1 MLSLN
6 PEAIDLSTLRQFWTG
21 APCRLDDASLDRIR
35 ASAAAVERIVAS
47 GETVYGVNTG
57 FGLLANT
64 RIPPERLAELQRNLI
79 LSHSCGLGDIL
90 PRHVV
95 RLMIVLKLLGLGRGY
110 SGVRPLV
117 IDALQALLD
126 RDAMPLIPAQ
136 GSVGVSGDLAP
147 LAHLIAALLGEGRI
161 DVAGNVLPAKDALK
175 KLGMAPLELGP
186 KEGLALINGTQ
197 ASTAIALDALFTAE
211 RVFSAAL
218 GAGALSV
225 DALKGSVKP
234 FDPRISAVRGQPGQI
249 RVAAE
254 IRALLEGSEILA
266 SHGRCGKVQ
275 DPYSFRC
282 QPQVMGAALDL
293 LVNAGRTLTIEAGAV
308 TDNPIVFE
316 DDDTAISGGN
326 FHAQPVA
333 FAADTISMAMCEVG
347 SLSER
352 RTAVLIDPKMS
363 GLPAFLVDDGGV
375 NSGLM
380 IPQVTQAALVAENR
394 SLAFPASVG
403 SVPTSAGNED
413 HVSMAPIAARKAAQ
427 IAKNVAGIIAVELI
441 AAAQGVDYH
450 APLETSEKLQSLHG
464 KVRSLSPRLESDRYW
479 ADETAAPQAGV
490 NYGRMGSPALF
501 GGQLTNRRPRLLVHR
516 RPPSPQAWACKT
528 SSPTW
533 RDVAVARRLR
543 LGTKARPRKRP

>member
-1 MLSLN
+1 MTLTLD
-6 PEAIDLSTLRQFWTG
+6 PTAIDLATLRKLWQGTP
-21 APCRLDDASLDRIR
+21 AKLDTASMDRIR
-35 ASAAAVERIVAS
+35 ASAASVERIVAG

-79 LSHSCGLGDIL
+79 LSHSCGLGDAL

-95 RLMIVLKLLGLGRGY
+95 RLMVVLKLLGLGRGY

-117 IDALQALLD
+117 IDALQSLLD
-126 RDAMPLIPAQ
+126 KDAMPLIPAQ
-136 GSVGVSGDLAP
+136 GSVGASGDLAP
-147 LAHLIAALLGEGRI
+147 LAHLIAAFLGEGRI
-161 DVAGNVLPAKDALK
+161 DVAGNILPATEALS
-175 KLGMAPLELGP
+175 KLGLQPLELGP

-211 RVFSAAL
+211 RVFGAAL

-234 FDPRISAVRGQPGQI
+234 FDARISEVRGQPGQI

-254 IRALLEGSEILA
+254 IRGLLDGSEILA
-266 SHGRCGKVQ
+266 SHGRCGRVQ

-293 LVNAGRTLTIEAGAV
+293 LTNAARTLTIEAGAV

-316 DDDTAISGGN
+316 DEDSAISGGN
-326 FHAQPVA
+326 FHGQPVA
-333 FAADTISMAMCEVG
+333 FAADTIAMAMCEVG
-347 SLSER
+347 SISER

-363 GLPAFLVDDGGV
+363 GLPAFLTDDGGV

-380 IPQVTQAALVAENR
+380 ITQVTQAALVAENR
-394 SLAFPASVG
+394 SLAFPASVD
-403 SVPTSAGNED
+403 SVPTSAGQED
-413 HVSMAPIAARKAAQ
+413 HVSMAPIAARKAAA
-427 IAKNVAGIIAVELI
+427 IARNAAGIVAVELI

-450 APLETSEKLQSLHG
+450 APLKTGTRLRPVHAR
-464 KVRSLSPRLESDRYW
+464 VRVISPHLDRDRYW
-479 ADETAAPQAGV
+479 ADEMAALQAAVLKGDVAAPF
-490 NYGRMGSPALF
+490 SI
-501 GGQLTNRRPRLLVHR
+501 
-516 RPPSPQAWACKT
+516 
-528 SSPTW
+528 
-533 RDVAVARRLR
+533 
-543 LGTKARPRKRP
+543 

>member
-1 MLSLN
+1 MIALGPESL
-6 PEAIDLSTLRQFWTG
+6 DLATLRRLWQG
-21 APCRLDDASLDRIR
+21 EPCKLDIASLDRIR
-35 ASAAAVERIVAS
+35 ASAASVQRIVAG
-47 GETVYGVNTG
+47 GETVYGINTG

-79 LSHSCGLGDIL
+79 LSHSCGLGDML

-95 RLMIVLKLLGLGRGY
+95 RLMIVLKQLGLGRGY

-126 RDAMPLIPAQ
+126 KDAMPLIPAQ
-136 GSVGVSGDLAP
+136 GSVGASGDLAP

-161 DVAGNVLPAKDALK
+161 DVAGETLPAKDALQ
-175 KLGMAPLELGP
+175 KLGMKPLELGP

-254 IRALLEGSEILA
+254 IRGLLDGSEILA

-293 LVNAGRTLTIEAGAV
+293 LTNAARTLTIEAGAV

-316 DDDTAISGGN
+316 DEDTAISGGN

-333 FAADTISMAMCEVG
+333 FAADTIAMAMCEVG
-347 SLSER
+347 SISER

-363 GLPAFLVDDGGV
+363 SLPAFLVDDGGV

-394 SLAFPASVG
+394 SLAFPASVD
-403 SVPTSAGNED
+403 SVPTSAGQED

-427 IAKNVAGIIAVELI
+427 IAKNVAGIVAVELI

-450 APLETSEKLQSLHG
+450 APLKTSAKLQPLHA
-464 KVRSLSPRLESDRYW
+464 KVRAISPRLESDRYW
-479 ADETAAPQAGV
+479 ADEMAALQA
-490 NYGRMGSPALF
+490 
-501 GGQLTNRRPRLLVHR
+501 
-516 RPPSPQAWACKT
+516 
-528 SSPTW
+528 
-533 RDVAVARRLR
+533 AVFDGK
-543 LGTKARPRKRP
+543 LGTAFTL

>member
-1 MLSLN
+1 MTLTLDPTN
-6 PEAIDLSTLRQFWTG
+6 IDLATLRHLWQGT
-21 APCRLDDASLDRIR
+21 PCKLDDASMARIR
-35 ASAAAVERIVAS
+35 ASAASVQRIVAS
-47 GETVYGVNTG
+47 GETVYGINTG

-64 RIPPERLAELQRNLI
+64 RIPAERLAELQRNLI
-79 LSHSCGLGDIL
+79 LSHSCGLGEML

-110 SGVRPLV
+110 SGIRPLV
-117 IDALQALLD
+117 IDALQGLLD

-136 GSVGVSGDLAP
+136 GSVGASGDLAP

-161 DVAGNVLPAKDALK
+161 DVAGDILPARDALA
-175 KLGMAPLELGP
+175 KLGMKPLELGP

-211 RVFSAAL
+211 RVFGAAL

-225 DALKGSVKP
+225 DALMGSIKP
-234 FDPRISAVRGQPGQI
+234 FDARISAVRGQPGQI

-254 IRALLEGSEILA
+254 IRGLLDGSEILA

-293 LVNAGRTLTIEAGAV
+293 LTNAAHTLIIEAGAV

-316 DDDTAISGGN
+316 DEDTAISGGN

-333 FAADTISMAMCEVG
+333 FAADTIAMAMCEVG

-363 GLPAFLVDDGGV
+363 GLPAFLTDDGGV

-394 SLAFPASVG
+394 SLAFPASVD
-403 SVPTSAGNED
+403 SVPTSAGQED
-413 HVSMAPIAARKAAQ
+413 HVSMAPISARKAAS
-427 IAKNVAGIIAVELI
+427 IAKNVAGIVAVELI

-450 APLETSEKLQSLHG
+450 APLKTSATLQALHR
-464 KVRSLSPRLESDRYW
+464 KVRAISPRLESDRYW
-479 ADETAAPQAGV
+479 ADEMAALQAAV
-490 NYGRMGSPALF
+490 LA
-501 GGQLTNRRPRLLVHR
+501 GGLTGI
-516 RPPSPQAWACKT
+516 AEI
-528 SSPTW
+528 
-533 RDVAVARRLR
+533 
-543 LGTKARPRKRP
+543 LG

>member
-1 MLSLN
+1 MISLD
-6 PEAIDLSTLRQFWTG
+6 PTSIDLATLRQLWAG
-21 APCRLDDASLDRIR
+21 APCKLDDASLDRIR
-35 ASAAAVERIVAS
+35 ASAASVERIVAG

-79 LSHSCGLGDIL
+79 LSHSCGLGEML

-117 IDALQALLD
+117 IDALQVLLD
-126 RDAMPLIPAQ
+126 QDAMPLIPAQ
-136 GSVGVSGDLAP
+136 GSVGASGDLAP

-161 DVAGNVLPAKDALK
+161 DVAGDTLPATDALP
-175 KLGMAPLELGP
+175 KLGMKPLELGP

-211 RVFSAAL
+211 RVFGAAL

-225 DALKGSVKP
+225 DA
-234 FDPRISAVRGQPGQI
+234 RISEVRGQPGQI

-254 IRALLEGSEILA
+254 IRGLLDGSEILG

-293 LVNAGRTLTIEAGAV
+293 LTNAARTLTIEAGAV

-316 DDDTAISGGN
+316 DEDSAISGGN

-333 FAADTISMAMCEVG
+333 FAADTIAMAMCEVG

-363 GLPAFLVDDGGV
+363 GLPAFLTDDGGV

-394 SLAFPASVG
+394 SLAFPASVD
-403 SVPTSAGNED
+403 SVPTSAGQED
-413 HVSMAPIAARKAAQ
+413 HVSMAPIAARKAAT
-427 IAKNVAGIIAVELI
+427 IAKNVAGIVAVELI

-450 APLETSEKLQSLHG
+450 APLKTSEKLQSLHAR
-464 KVRSLSPRLESDRYW
+464 VRAVSPRLESDRYW
-479 ADETAAPQAGV
+479 ADEMAALQAEVLAGDMA
-490 NYGRMGSPALF
+490 GPILA
-501 GGQLTNRRPRLLVHR
+501 
-516 RPPSPQAWACKT
+516 
-528 SSPTW
+528 
-533 RDVAVARRLR
+533 
-543 LGTKARPRKRP
+543 

>member
-1 MLSLN
+1 MTLILN
-6 PEAIDLSTLRQFWTG
+6 PEAIDLTTLRQLWQA
-21 APCRLDDASLDRIR
+21 APAKLDDASMDRVR
-35 ASAAAVERIVAS
+35 ASAASVDRIVAG

-79 LSHSCGLGDIL
+79 LSHSCGLGDAL

-126 RDAMPLIPAQ
+126 QDAMPLIPAQ
-136 GSVGVSGDLAP
+136 GSVGASGDLAP
-147 LAHLIAALLGEGRI
+147 LAHLIAAMMGEGRI
-161 DVAGNVLPAKDALK
+161 DVAGEILPARNALD
-175 KLGMAPLELGP
+175 KLGMKPLELGP

-197 ASTAIALDALFTAE
+197 ASTAISLDALFMAE
-211 RVFSAAL
+211 RVFASAIA
-218 GAGALSV
+218 AGALSV

-234 FDPRISAVRGQPGQI
+234 FDPRLSEVRGQPGQI
-249 RVAAE
+249 RVAAA
-254 IRALLEGSEILA
+254 IRELLDGSAIVE
-266 SHGRCGKVQ
+266 SHFRCGRVQ

-282 QPQVMGAALDL
+282 QPQVMGASLDL
-293 LVNAGRTLTIEAGAV
+293 LTNAARTLTIEAGAV

-316 DDDTAISGGN
+316 DEDIAISGGN

-333 FAADTISMAMCEVG
+333 FAADTIAMALCEVG

-363 GLPAFLVDDGGV
+363 GLPAFLTDDGGV

-380 IPQVTQAALVAENR
+380 IPQVTQAALVSENKG
-394 SLAFPASVG
+394 LAFPASVD
-403 SVPTSAGNED
+403 SIPTSAGQED
-413 HVSMAPIAARKAAQ
+413 HVSMAPIAARKAAT
-427 IAKNVAGIIAVELI
+427 IARNAAGIIAVELI

-450 APLETSEKLQSLHG
+450 APLKTSAKLQAIHA
-464 KVRSLSPRLESDRYW
+464 KVRAYSPRLDTDRYW
-479 ADETAAPQAGV
+479 ADEMAALQAAV
-490 NYGRMGSPALF
+490 L
-501 GGQLTNRRPRLLVHR
+501 GGEI
-516 RPPSPQAWACKT
+516 
-528 SSPTW
+528 
-533 RDVAVARRLR
+533 VAADWL
-543 LGTKARPRKRP
+543 